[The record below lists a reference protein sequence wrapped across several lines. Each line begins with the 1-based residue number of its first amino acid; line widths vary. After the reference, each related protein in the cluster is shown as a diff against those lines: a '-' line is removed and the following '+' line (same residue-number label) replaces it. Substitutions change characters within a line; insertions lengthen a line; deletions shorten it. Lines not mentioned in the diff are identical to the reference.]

1 MKSRLATLARYNAWA
16 DEQLWAKVQAVPDD
30 AFAQDRGAFF
40 GSLGGTL
47 NHIVLATRLWLDRC
61 EGRDFAWFRSLDQI
75 LEANRA
81 TLRRAMSAEDDRLIA
96 FVEVRDEAALA
107 ADVSY
112 QNSRGEAFE
121 TPLDWILTH
130 VVNHATHHRGQA
142 SDIISGLGCPT
153 PEMDLIAYL
162 RRQGV
167 G

>member
-16 DEQLWAKVQAVPDD
+16 GEQLWAKAAAVSEA
-30 AFAQDRGAFF
+30 AFDEDRGAFF

-61 EGRDFAWFRSLDQI
+61 EGRDLGWFRSLDQT
-75 LEANRA
+75 LENDRDV
-81 TLRRAMSAEDDRLIA
+81 LRRAMSAEDDRLVA
-96 FVEVRDEAALA
+96 FIEVRDEAALTA
-107 ADVSY
+107 AVTY
-112 QNSRGEAFE
+112 RNSRGDPFE

-142 SDIISGLGCPT
+142 SDIISGLGCPA
-153 PEMDLIAYL
+153 PEMDLIMYL